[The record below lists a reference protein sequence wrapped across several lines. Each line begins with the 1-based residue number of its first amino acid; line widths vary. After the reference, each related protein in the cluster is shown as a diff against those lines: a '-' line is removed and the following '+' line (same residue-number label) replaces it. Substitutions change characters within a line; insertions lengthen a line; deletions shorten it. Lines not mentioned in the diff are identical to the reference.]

1 MSYRDIEVEQ
11 VGQVLVVRQDRA
23 EKLNARTSQMYV
35 ELMAALNE
43 ASNDPGVAA
52 VLLTGKGR
60 FFSAGMDFNDDAN
73 LAYES
78 LPSDGEVVQTI
89 KANLPRRDPDNVRTW
104 LPVLF
109 IEAFIDFAKPLFAA
123 VNGPAIGEGF
133 SSLLHCD
140 AVYASNSAYFWAPF
154 ARAGVAPEFC
164 ATYLMPQRLGV
175 TLANAA
181 LYLGRKI
188 SVEQAKDTGFV
199 LEVLPEGDGF
209 ESEVLQLIA
218 QGLSLA
224 GPPELRAKT
233 LQSYKALLRNTVAR
247 DHLRQVCYDEYVLIR
262 ARAESGDT
270 QATQEYYRQDL
281 PTK

>member
-1 MSYRDIEVEQ
+1 MSYRDIEIERI
-11 VGQVLVVRQDRA
+11 GQVLVVRHNRA

-43 ASNDPGVAA
+43 ASNDPEVVA

-73 LAYES
+73 FAYEL
-78 LPSDGEVVQTI
+78 LPSDGEAVRII
-89 KANLPRRDPDNVRTW
+89 KASLPRRDPDDVRTW

-140 AVYASNSAYFWAPF
+140 VIYASTSAYFWAPF
-154 ARAGVAPEFC
+154 ARAGVVPEFC
-164 ATYLMPQRLGV
+164 ATYLMPQRLGT

-188 SVEQAKDTGFV
+188 SVEQAKDAGFV
-199 LEVLPEGDGF
+199 LEVMPEGDGF
-209 ESEVLQLIA
+209 ESGVLQLIE

-233 LQSYKALLRNTVAR
+233 LQSYKALLRNAASR
-247 DHLRQVCYDEYVLIR
+247 EHLRQVCYDEYMLIR
-262 ARAESGDT
+262 VRAESGDT
-270 QATQEYYRQDL
+270 QITQVYYRKDL
-281 PTK
+281 PN